1 MTVRACEAEAA
12 DMRCIRGTSLVHTR
26 RLLHVSGAAR
36 HAHQRHAVRTL
47 LVADASE
54 QTAARRYCMQRA
66 RRADAPDACNGRT
79 L

>member
-1 MTVRACEAEAA
+1 MHPWYELGAHAA
-12 DMRCIRGTSLVHTR
+12 V
-26 RLLHVSGAAR
+26 AARIGCSR

-47 LVADASE
+47 LAADASE